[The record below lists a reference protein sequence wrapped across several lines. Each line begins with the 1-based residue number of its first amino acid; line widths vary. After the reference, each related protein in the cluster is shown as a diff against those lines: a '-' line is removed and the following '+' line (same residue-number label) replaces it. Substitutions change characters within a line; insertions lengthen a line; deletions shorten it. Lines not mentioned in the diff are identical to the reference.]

1 MSIAA
6 LRLTMP
12 KQNLHISRDTTA
24 MYRDVLVNQVL
35 NVADFG
41 SHFDKVLANLHNL
54 NRMPL
59 NGDVRFNLTEALIN
73 QFLLFVQQVRAGDL
87 VLTNRQ
93 RSELPDIN
101 REFAYAAKLLLRDAV
116 PHSKEEMANFVYW
129 AISAMAEQLQDYSEQ
144 HRSQPGLLWAEM
156 NRLYQFAESRFLT
169 DFHSNKPDN
178 RDIESRY
185 KQALLFQAAQPE
197 HLNDEEQRL
206 VEGYLRKWAFR
217 GQLNRQE
224 SREFN
229 SHYFYIDLESTFG
242 VQSSKEIQ
250 GSANDESVRVLNPL
264 PIIEQTRQH
273 MQQLR
278 NGTAAEKIGFPKKS
292 DNIDAFMALKKALV
306 AWKQASS
313 RRFERAPCSIEAR
326 TALGLNTIYSYLRSP
341 QSVLDSLV
349 VSHTINSSKTGA
361 CVKITHLLKDKEL
374 LAVGDVVMHHQNS
387 ESKGRLGLVRWLK
400 RTGESIVFGL
410 EFIIGNLQPVTVRVR
425 DSVAEALLISTSDND
440 SLITHKGYCASNTPV
455 RLKSSRHGISLDARA
470 QSLIQRGQHVD
481 QIRLKRNQTV

>member
-41 SHFDKVLANLHNL
+41 SHFDKILANLHNL

-73 QFLLFVQQVRAGDL
+73 QFLLFVHQVRAGDL

-93 RSELPDIN
+93 RGELPDIN

-116 PHSKEEMANFVYW
+116 PQSNEEMANFVYW
-129 AISAMAEQLQDYSEQ
+129 ALSALVEQLQDYSEQ
-144 HRSQPGLLWAEM
+144 HRSQPGTLWAETH
-156 NRLYQFAESRFLT
+156 RLYQFAEARLLT
-169 DFHSNKPDN
+169 DFQNNKPDN

-197 HLNDEEQRL
+197 HLNDDEQRL
-206 VEGYLRKWAFR
+206 IEGYLRKWAFR

-224 SREFN
+224 SHDLN
-229 SHYFYIDLESTFG
+229 SHYFYIDLASTLG
-242 VQSSKEIQ
+242 VQSSKDIQ
-250 GSANDESVRVLNPL
+250 GSDNNESLRVLNPL
-264 PIIEQTRQH
+264 PTIEQSRQH

-278 NGTAAEKIGFPKKS
+278 NGTTADKIGFPKKS

-313 RRFERAPCSIEAR
+313 RRFERAPCSIEAH
-326 TALGLNTIYSYLRSP
+326 TALGLNAICSYLRSP
-341 QSVLDSLV
+341 QAVPASLV
-349 VSHTINSSKTGA
+349 LSQTINNSKTGA
-361 CVKITHLLKDKEL
+361 CVKIKQLLQTDEL
-374 LAVGDVVMHHQNS
+374 LSVGDVVMHYQNS
-387 ESKGRLGLVRWLK
+387 ETRGRLGLIRWLK

-410 EFIIGNLQPVTVRVR
+410 EFIIGNLEPVTVRVR
-425 DSVAEALLISTSDND
+425 DRVAEALLISTSDND
-440 SLITHKGYCASNTPV
+440 SLITHKGYCASNTSV
-455 RLKSSRHGISLDARA
+455 RLKSSREGISIDARA
-470 QSLIQRGQHVD
+470 QSLMQRGQHVD
-481 QIRLKRNQTV
+481 QIRLKRNQAV